1 MSITVAMIEEKEFKT
16 KVRGYDPVEVDEFL
30 DEICDEMVILQDE
43 IASLQARLAQA
54 SRQQAYAAPLMQ
66 RPQPVVA
73 PAPAPAPVSNDDDS
87 AKKLLE
93 RAQRMYAETIKDA
106 EREAARIIANA
117 QAQVVDVE
125 AQKLEGQRD
134 ALQQQVN
141 DLRAQTINYRNKLLQ
156 LMQDQ
161 RDILDSL
168 SSL

>member
-30 DEICDEMVILQDE
+30 DLICDEMIVLQDE

-54 SRQQAYAAPLMQ
+54 SRAQTYSTPVMQ
-66 RPQPVVA
+66 RPTT
-73 PAPAPAPVSNDDDS
+73 VSSSIEDNEN
-87 AKKLLE
+87 AQRLIN
-93 RAQRMYAETIKDA
+93 RAQRIYEETIADA
-106 EREAARIIANA
+106 KREAEQIIANA
-117 QAQVVDVE
+117 QSQVVDVE

-161 RDILDSL
+161 REILDSL
-168 SSL
+168 ASF

>member
-66 RPQPVVA
+66 RTQPVA
-73 PAPAPAPVSNDDDS
+73 ATPAEDDS

-93 RAQRMYAETIKDA
+93 RAQRMYDETIKDA

-117 QAQVVDVE
+117 QSQEVDVE

-161 RDILDSL
+161 REILDSL
-168 SSL
+168 ASF

>member
-66 RPQPVVA
+66 RPQPVA
-73 PAPAPAPVSNDDDS
+73 APAPAPVSNDDDS

-93 RAQRMYAETIKDA
+93 RAQRMYDETIKDA

>member
-30 DEICDEMVILQDE
+30 DDICDEMVILQDE

-54 SRQQAYAAPLMQ
+54 SRQQAYAAPLLQ
-66 RPQPVVA
+66 RTQ
-73 PAPAPAPVSNDDDS
+73 PAPAPAEDDG

-93 RAQRMYAETIKDA
+93 RAQRMYDETIKDA

-117 QAQVVDVE
+117 QSQVVDVE
-125 AQKLEGQRD
+125 TQKLEGQRD

-141 DLRAQTINYRNKLLQ
+141 ELRAQTINYRNRLLQ

-161 RDILDSL
+161 REMLDNLTSF
-168 SSL
+168 

>member
-54 SRQQAYAAPLMQ
+54 SRQQAYAAPMMQ
-66 RPQPVVA
+66 RAQVA
-73 PAPAPAPVSNDDDS
+73 PAEDDG

-93 RAQRMYAETIKDA
+93 RAQRMYDETIRDA
-106 EREAARIIANA
+106 EQEAARIIANA

-156 LMQDQ
+156 LMQEQ
-161 RDILDSL
+161 REMLDKL
-168 SSL
+168 STL

>member
-54 SRQQAYAAPLMQ
+54 SRQQAYAAPIVN
-66 RPQPVVA
+66 RPQ
-73 PAPAPAPVSNDDDS
+73 SSTEDDG

-93 RAQRMYAETIKDA
+93 RAQRMYDETIRDA
-106 EREAARIIANA
+106 EAEAARIIANA

-141 DLRAQTINYRNKLLQ
+141 ELRAQTINYRNKLLQ
-156 LMQDQ
+156 LMQEQ
-161 RDILDSL
+161 REMLDKL
-168 SSL
+168 STL

>member
-73 PAPAPAPVSNDDDS
+73 PAPVSNDDDS

-93 RAQRMYAETIKDA
+93 RAQRMYDETIKDA

>member
-54 SRQQAYAAPLMQ
+54 SRAQAYAAPMMQ
-66 RPQPVVA
+66 RPQPVAAA
-73 PAPAPAPVSNDDDS
+73 PAEDDS

-93 RAQRMYAETIKDA
+93 RAQRMYDETIEDA

-117 QAQVVDVE
+117 QSQVVDVE

-161 RDILDSL
+161 REILDNL
-168 SSL
+168 SAL

>member
-1 MSITVAMIEEKEFKT
+1 MSISVAMIEEKEFKT

-30 DEICDEMVILQDE
+30 DEICDEMVVLQDE
-43 IASLQARLAQA
+43 IANLQARLAQA
-54 SRQQAYAAPLMQ
+54 SRAQTYAAPVMN
-66 RPQPVVA
+66 RPQPA
-73 PAPAPAPVSNDDDS
+73 DDNAS
-87 AKKLLE
+87 AKKMLE
-93 RAQRMYAETIKDA
+93 RAQRLYDETIEDA
-106 EREAARIIANA
+106 QREADRIIAEA
-117 QAQVVDVE
+117 KAQVVDVDT
-125 AQKLEGQRD
+125 QKLEGQRD

>member
-54 SRQQAYAAPLMQ
+54 SRQQAYAAPMMN

-73 PAPAPAPVSNDDDS
+73 PAADDDS
-87 AKKLLE
+87 ARKMLE
-93 RAQRMYAETIKDA
+93 RAQRMYDETIKDA

-161 RDILDSL
+161 REILDSL

>member
-54 SRQQAYAAPLMQ
+54 SRQQAYAAPLMT
-66 RPQPVVA
+66 RPQAA
-73 PAPAPAPVSNDDDS
+73 PAADDDS

-93 RAQRMYAETIKDA
+93 RAQRMYDETIRDA
-106 EREAARIIANA
+106 EQEAARIIANA

-161 RDILDSL
+161 REILDSL
-168 SSL
+168 STL

>member
-66 RPQPVVA
+66 RTQPVA
-73 PAPAPAPVSNDDDS
+73 AASAEDDS

-93 RAQRMYAETIKDA
+93 RAQRMYDETIKDA

-117 QAQVVDVE
+117 QSQVVDVE

-161 RDILDSL
+161 REILDSL
-168 SSL
+168 ASF

>member
-66 RPQPVVA
+66 RTQPVAAA
-73 PAPAPAPVSNDDDS
+73 PAEDDS

-93 RAQRMYAETIKDA
+93 RAQRMYDETIKDA

-117 QAQVVDVE
+117 QSQVVDVE

-161 RDILDSL
+161 REILDSL
-168 SSL
+168 ASF

>member
-1 MSITVAMIEEKEFKT
+1 M
-16 KVRGYDPVEVDEFL
+16 YD
-30 DEICDEMVILQDE
+30 
-43 IASLQARLAQA
+43 
-54 SRQQAYAAPLMQ
+54 
-66 RPQPVVA
+66 
-73 PAPAPAPVSNDDDS
+73 
-87 AKKLLE
+87 
-93 RAQRMYAETIKDA
+93 ETIKDA